1 MMKGILYYIHDP
13 MCSWCWGYKP
23 TWDKLK
29 SALSEDIQVEYL
41 LGGLAPDNHE
51 PMPQEMRVMLQ
62 QTWKRIESQLG
73 TQFNYD
79 YWTLAKPVRTT
90 YPACRAVIA
99 AQQQGAGEAMNQ
111 AIQQAYYLRAMTPHT
126 ESTHAQLAEELNLD
140 VERFIQDCKS
150 TDVEQEF
157 KRQREFC
164 QLLGV
169 HSFPSLVLQLG
180 EKYYVVKLDYVSEL
194 TSLKDI
200 EQRIKWANSIETTKR
215 WVGLKP
221 KD

>member
-1 MMKGILYYIHDP
+1 MKSILYYIHDP

-29 SALSEDIQVEYL
+29 STLPEGVQVEYL
-41 LGGLAPDNHE
+41 LGGLAPDNDE

-79 YWTLAKPVRTT
+79 YWTLAGPVRTT

-99 AQQQGAGEAMNQ
+99 AQQQEAGEAMNQ
-111 AIQQAYYLRAMTPHT
+111 AIQKAYYLRAMTPHT
-126 ESTHAQLAEELNLD
+126 DATHVQLAEELNLD
-140 VERFIQDCKS
+140 VEQFRKDCKS
-150 TDVEQEF
+150 ESVEQVF
-157 KRQREFC
+157 SRQREFC

-169 HSFPSLVLQLG
+169 HSFPSLVLKVDD
-180 EKYYVVKLDYVSEL
+180 KYYVIKLDYHSEI
-194 TSLKDI
+194 TTLKDI
-200 EQRIKWANSIETTKR
+200 EQRIKWAKGIESTKR
-215 WVGLKP
+215 WVGIKP
-221 KD
+221 NQK